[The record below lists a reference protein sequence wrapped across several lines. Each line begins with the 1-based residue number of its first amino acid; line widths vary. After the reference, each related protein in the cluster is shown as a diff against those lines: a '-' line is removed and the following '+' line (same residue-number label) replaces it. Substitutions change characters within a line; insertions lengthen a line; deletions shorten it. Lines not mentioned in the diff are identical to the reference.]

1 MTTAERAAPA
11 TTTQPHDP
19 LDDPEIAA
27 QVARYLEK
35 PYTITM
41 VRDDSPGGPPAWV
54 VWVEELRGCVSQGDT
69 PEEATAMIRE
79 AMELWIGGAIEDGD
93 PIPPPKEH
101 FPEYDGA
108 FRVRVPAGLHER
120 LAREAEAQGV
130 SLNQLATAIL
140 AGGMGWRPA
149 RERG

>member
-1 MTTAERAAPA
+1 MTTAERAAPETA
-11 TTTQPHDP
+11 QPHDP

-27 QVARYLEK
+27 QVAKYLEK

-54 VWVEELRGCVSQGDT
+54 VWVEELRGCISQGDT

-101 FPEYDGA
+101 FPDYDGA

-149 RERG
+149 RGRG

>member
-1 MTTAERAAPA
+1 MTTAERAASA
-11 TTTQPHDP
+11 TTQPHDP

-27 QVARYLEK
+27 KVAEYLEK

-54 VWVEELRGCVSQGDT
+54 VWVEELRGCISQGDT
-69 PEEATAMIRE
+69 PEEATTMIRE
-79 AMELWIGGAIEDGD
+79 AMELWIGSAVEHGD

-149 RERG
+149 RARD